1 MKKLKILSLLGGIS
15 KDSINKK
22 LYQALVTIA
31 GPEYQ
36 FQLADLSHFPFY
48 SQDLEMD
55 PPDII
60 TEFKEQIRENDAIL
74 FVTPEYNRSIPGVL
88 KNAIDWGSRP
98 YGQNLWD
105 KLPAGVLGASIGNIG
120 TFGAQHHLRQILSY
134 LNMYVM
140 NQPEFYL
147 NASKAFDVNGKLK
160 NPDIE
165 KLIQTY
171 WNSFKEWIH
180 LHSENEKN
188 KLTVPLLTK
197 KGVLDNPNIHH

>member
-1 MKKLKILSLLGGIS
+1 MKKLKILSLIGGIS

-22 LYQALVTIA
+22 LYFALNEIA
-31 GPEYQ
+31 KNEAH
-36 FQLADLSHFPFY
+36 FQIADVARFPFF

-55 PPDII
+55 PPDVI
-60 TEFKEQIRENDAIL
+60 TEFKEQIRECHAVL

-105 KLPAGVLGASIGNIG
+105 KLPAGIIGASIGNIG

-134 LNMYVM
+134 LNLNVM

-147 NASKAFDVNGKLK
+147 NASKAFDGTGKLISK
-160 NPDIE
+160 DIE
-165 KLIQTY
+165 NLILNY
-171 WNSFKEWIH
+171 WSAYKEWIQFYT
-180 LHSENEKN
+180 KN
-188 KLTVPLLTK
+188 QKEMNVPIFND
-197 KGVLDNPNIHH
+197 KGVKENPQIHH